1 MLSRRPFQ
9 CSVSH
14 PPILDR
20 PGSRAARIRA
30 TTPYPTKPS
39 RLRVYPGLADADLDG
54 PVAYRDPTRRIA
66 LRLARIVAT
75 LGLALIPTVGFV
87 IGLKLYTH
95 VSPLEIGMIRA
106 LGGFLVLSLIVIWP
120 TFDE

>member
-1 MLSRRPFQ
+1 MVRSLTEIRRAESR
-9 CSVSH
+9 CDS
-14 PPILDR
+14 
-20 PGSRAARIRA
+20 
-30 TTPYPTKPS
+30 
-39 RLRVYPGLADADLDG
+39 
-54 PVAYRDPTRRIA
+54 
-66 LRLARIVAT
+66 RIVAT